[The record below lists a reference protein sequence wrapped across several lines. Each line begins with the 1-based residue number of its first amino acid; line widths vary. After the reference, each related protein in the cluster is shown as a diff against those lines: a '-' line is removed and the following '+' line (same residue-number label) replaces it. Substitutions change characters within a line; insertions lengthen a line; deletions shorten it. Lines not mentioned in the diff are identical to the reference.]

1 MKILGIDPG
10 IAIVGFGVIEY
21 DGFKFKTIDYGAI
34 TTPAHTPLPARLKMV
49 YDDMNYVI
57 EKFKPDQVAIEELFF
72 NNNAKTAIAVG
83 QARGVLILA
92 AENRKI
98 PVYEYTPLQV
108 KQGVVGYGR
117 ADKKQV

>member
-49 YDDMNYVI
+49 
-57 EKFKPDQVAIEELFF
+57 
-72 NNNAKTAIAVG
+72 T
-83 QARGVLILA
+83 
-92 AENRKI
+92 
-98 PVYEYTPLQV
+98 T
-108 KQGVVGYGR
+108 
-117 ADKKQV
+117 